1 MEYED
6 NDDLEL
12 IMTGMGEV
20 FGQSPYGSETV
31 FNFYTPFYQPARFGV
46 HGEDVVAPEFQIFTA
61 PFAVGLLNGLLSI
74 IDNGVS
80 SCDEGFGHAP
90 GRGLS

>member
-46 HGEDVVAPEFQIFTA
+46 HGEEVVAPEFQIFPG
-61 PFAVGLLNGLLSI
+61 PFGLGLMNALKFITSLRES
-74 IDNGVS
+74 V
-80 SCDEGFGHAP
+80 
-90 GRGLS
+90 